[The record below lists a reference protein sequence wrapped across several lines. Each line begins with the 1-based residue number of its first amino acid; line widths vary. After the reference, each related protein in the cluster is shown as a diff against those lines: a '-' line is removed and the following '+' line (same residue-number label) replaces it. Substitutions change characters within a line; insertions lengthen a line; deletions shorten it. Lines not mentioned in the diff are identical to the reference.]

1 MNGASAGVEPEL
13 AGTAESGKKR
23 VEHNPFTGY
32 HKNSMATQ
40 PLSGVKVLDLSRV
53 LAGPLCSMMLG
64 DLGASVLKVERP
76 GAGDETRG
84 WGPPFAENGQSAYFR
99 SINRNKRS
107 LAANFTDPADR
118 ALLLELI
125 AGADIVL
132 ENYLPGALARS
143 GFDADALLAQ
153 HPQLIWCTISGFGP
167 ESQRPGY
174 DFVVQAESGWMAITG
189 EPDGDP
195 MKHGVALV
203 DVITG
208 KDATI
213 GLLATLAARERAGA
227 AGLPAAE
234 RRVHVT
240 LQSSAVSALVNVAQN
255 GLVSGQP
262 SRRWGNA
269 HANLVP
275 YQLFRAAD
283 RPLVLAVGND
293 AQWRAAVEALDLP
306 DLAADPALA
315 TNAGRLA
322 QRERVVARLGEQ
334 LATHPANHWMERL
347 DRAGVPCGLVR
358 SVQEA
363 VADRLD
369 EGNFSVT
376 DAARVGLPPLWNG
389 AVRLGPPDCGEHTV
403 TVREKGWASFENP
416 G

>member
-1 MNGASAGVEPEL
+1 
-13 AGTAESGKKR
+13 
-23 VEHNPFTGY
+23 
-32 HKNSMATQ
+32 MATL
-40 PLSGVKVLDLSRV
+40 PLSGVRVLDLSRV
-53 LAGPLCSMMLG
+53 LAGPLCTMMLG

-76 GAGDETRG
+76 GVGDETRG

-107 LAANFTDPADR
+107 LAANFADPVDR
-118 ALLLELI
+118 ELLLRLI
-125 AGADIVL
+125 AGADIVV
-132 ENYLPGALARS
+132 ENFLPGTLTRI
-143 GFDADALLAQ
+143 GIDADALMAQ
-153 HPQLIWCTISGFGP
+153 FPRLIWCTISGFGP

-189 EPDGDP
+189 EPAGTP

-213 GLLATLAARERAGA
+213 GLLAVLTARERAGA
-227 AGLPAAE
+227 AGLPSTE

-275 YQLFRAAD
+275 YQLFMAAD
-283 RPLVLAVGND
+283 RALVLAVGND
-293 AQWRAAVEALDLP
+293 GQWVAAAHALDLAE
-306 DLAADPALA
+306 LADDAELA

-322 QRERVVARLGEQ
+322 QRDRVVARLGEQ
-334 LATHPANHWMERL
+334 LATQPAQHWIARL
-347 DRAGVPCGLVR
+347 DRVGVPCGLVR
-358 SVQEA
+358 TVQEA
-363 VADRLD
+363 VAERLHEKD
-369 EGNFSVT
+369 FSVT
-376 DAARVGLPPLWNG
+376 EAARVGLPPLWNG
-389 AVRLGPPDCGEHTV
+389 TVLLGPPECGEHTV
-403 TVREKGWASFENP
+403 TVREKGWRSFGN
-416 G
+416 GG